1 MYYLIKYKD
10 GHKIFPSKDYV
21 FLASTARKNNRT
33 LDEEITYFLMN
44 NTKASFT
51 QSDSVFDLIEEGDF
65 LELNDKRWLF
75 KVLKDSKGLYFYH
88 DRFLKHYVLNNN
100 VQQNIKKIYK
110 PNSDGDLHLVWTKE
124 VE

>member
-10 GHKIFPSKDYV
+10 GHKIFPSRDYA

-44 NTKASFT
+44 NTKASFM
-51 QSDSVFDLIEEGDF
+51 QSDSVFDLIEEGD
-65 LELNDKRWLF
+65 LIETNEKRWLF

-88 DRFLKHYVLNNN
+88 DRFLKHYISNCAT
-100 VQQNIKKIYK
+100 QQNIRKIYK
-110 PNSDGDLHLVWTKE
+110 INSKDELCPVWTKE
-124 VE
+124 VK